1 MCKSITEERLTESA
15 DIAID
20 LAVSSV
26 TANGLPFSAI
36 ILDRNGDLI
45 GQGVN
50 QVAEHLDCTAHAEV
64 QAIREASSS
73 TKDVSLRGTTLI
85 ASGEPCALCFMAIRM
100 AGIENVIVLSN
111 RYEAEE
117 HGFNYLWT
125 YEYLNESLFD
135 ELEVIT
141 LNHERK
147 LLPFQLATMA
157 LSN

>member
-26 TANGLPFSAI
+26 KANGLPFSAI

-50 QVAEHLDCTAHAEV
+50 QVTKHLDCTAHAEV
-64 QAIREASSS
+64 QAIREASRS

-85 ASGEPCALCFMAIRM
+85 ASGEPCALCYMAIRM
-100 AGIENVIVLSN
+100 AGIEK
-111 RYEAEE
+111 E
-117 HGFNYLWT
+117 
-125 YEYLNESLFD
+125 
-135 ELEVIT
+135 
-141 LNHERK
+141 K
-147 LLPFQLATMA
+147 LLCCRIDTRCNNTGLIICGHTSTSTRVSFRILRFFPSITRGSCSHF
-157 LSN
+157 SWPK